1 MADFQR
7 RLDRLEGAFRTQEQE
22 AEEAAEGLQAIR
34 TAWDRLAGTMA
45 PEYVRHVLEEWAR
58 EPTVTEPRSRL
69 PRVVEHLITWPPPDH
84 LLTLPAEVA
93 HVYLDDRAAHPFE
106 DCEDCGY
113 WVLARAEWWHAEGD
127 GGDVCATL
135 GCGIFQP
142 TRLEPFAGAR
152 IRMVH
157 HLPVSYFANCPL
169 CGGRTGVRAS
179 YRKHGVML

>member
-1 MADFQR
+1 MGSLER
-7 RLDRLEGAFRTQEQE
+7 RIAGLEDIFRTQEQA
-22 AEEAAEGLQAIR
+22 AEEAAEGLQAILA
-34 TAWDRLAGTMA
+34 AWDRLAGTMA
-45 PEYVRHVLEEWAR
+45 PEHVRHVLEEWAR
-58 EPTVTEPRSRL
+58 EPTVMEPHSRL
-69 PRVVEHLITWPPPDH
+69 AKVAEDMITWPLPDH
-84 LLTLPAEVA
+84 LRTLPPEVA
-93 HVYLDDRAAHPFE
+93 QVYLNDRAAHPFE
-106 DCEDCGY
+106 GGEDCGY
-113 WVLARAEWWHAEGD
+113 RVPARAEWWHAEGD